1 MLFEKITYQDDFP
14 INITIANI
22 KEYPIHYHQ
31 DTEFVLIL
39 KGEIALKNGYCTYTL
54 KEGDIFTN
62 SGHEVHSL
70 MSTGEDNIVA
80 VIQLSTHYFSQY
92 FPNLTKACYRTYTNK
107 GHSKKHDTLR
117 EKLLEILLHY
127 TVKGFN
133 YKSECTYMMV
143 DVIKYVDK
151 YFNLFAFENDVVV
164 NFESS
169 NQVTIDRISR
179 IISYIYEF
187 HSEQIT
193 LDDLADMEH
202 LSTFYLSHII
212 KNYTGMSF
220 REFLCFARVEWSE
233 IDLLETN
240 KKISRIA
247 RDVGFSTT
255 AYYEKYFFK
264 WFGTDPQTY
273 REQHMPM
280 VMSDIKKGILEDL
293 SSNDAISVI
302 RRSLSFLNSQTPSK
316 THVNA
321 LKLELNVNTDAT
333 SISSLDHCLD
343 VQITLNDFRVLGYSI
358 FGILQELGPR
368 RVTILTEPEDSLSD
382 INRVKILLTSAGF
395 DVGLNE
401 NSRSVKMSC
410 YGYDSIAYPI
420 FLFNRIINSK
430 EQWIKVRLRDP
441 GNNNNND
448 IIKGYPAAI
457 TSSGIKKPAFYA
469 YMALSSISG
478 EIIYWGKQYTV
489 IRSFDRGR
497 PFYVVICYNFNEQI
511 YNLCLKES
519 TAQHVKDVINDFKDE
534 IDISMNMSIDQGMYS
549 IMKYSLT
556 RNKGLFPC
564 LSTLNFPSELGSLKT
579 FPTLVATEP
588 ELEVYTED
596 VRATFNINF
605 SIKGAGIQLALILPK
620 E

>member
-31 DTEFVLIL
+31 DTEFVLVL

-54 KEGDIFTN
+54 HEGDIFTN

-70 MSTGEDNIVA
+70 MSTGDDNIVA

-92 FPNLTKACYRTYTNK
+92 FPDLTKACYRTYSNK
-107 GHSKKHDTLR
+107 GHTKKHDTLR
-117 EKLLEILLHY
+117 EKLLEILLQY
-127 TVKGFN
+127 STRGFN
-133 YKSECTYMMV
+133 YRSECTYMMV

-151 YFNLFAFENDVVV
+151 YFNLFAFDNDVVV
-164 NFESS
+164 NFESG
-169 NQVTIDRISR
+169 NQITIDRISR

-193 LDDLADMEH
+193 LNDLADMEH

-212 KNYTGMSF
+212 KNYTGMNF

-255 AYYEKYFFK
+255 SYYEKYFIK

-273 REQHMPM
+273 REEHMPM
-280 VMSDIKKGILEDL
+280 VMSDIRKGVMELLNPNE
-293 SSNDAISVI
+293 AVSVI
-302 RRSLSFLNSQTPSK
+302 RKSLSSLSSQTPSNS
-316 THVNA
+316 HVSA
-321 LKLELNVNTDAT
+321 LKLELNVNTEAPL
-333 SISSLDHCLD
+333 ISTLDHYLE
-343 VQITLNDFRVLGYSI
+343 VLITLNDFRVLGYSI
-358 FGILQELGPR
+358 FGILQELNPR
-368 RVTILTEPEDSLSD
+368 KVTVLTEPEDSLSD
-382 INRVKILLTSAGF
+382 INRIKILLTSAGF
-395 DVGLNE
+395 EVGLNE
-401 NSRSVKMSC
+401 NSRTVHMAH

-430 EQWIKVRLRDP
+430 EAWIKVRLRDP
-441 GNNNNND
+441 DNNNNND

-457 TSSGIKKPAFYA
+457 TSGGIKKPAFYA
-469 YMALSSISG
+469 YQALSNISG
-478 EIIYWGKQYTV
+478 EIIYWGKQYCV
-489 IRSFDRGR
+489 IRS
-497 PFYVVICYNFNEQI
+497 YVAAQPHFIVICYNFNEQI

-519 TAQHVKDVINDFKDE
+519 TAQNVKDVINDFKDE
-534 IDISMNMSIDQGMYS
+534 IDISMNMSIDQGMYN
-549 IMKYSLT
+549 IIKYSLT
-556 RNKGLFPC
+556 KSNGIFSY
-564 LSTLNFPSELGSLKT
+564 LSTLNFPSELNMLHILPSSITTQPDLD
-579 FPTLVATEP
+579 
-588 ELEVYTED
+588 VYTED

-605 SIKGAGIQLALILPK
+605 SIKGAGVQLAMISPK
-620 E
+620 D

>member
-31 DTEFVLIL
+31 DTEFVLVL

-54 KEGDIFTN
+54 HEGDIFTN

-92 FPNLTKACYRTYTNK
+92 FPDLTKACYRTYSNK
-107 GHSKKHDTLR
+107 GHTKKHDTLR
-117 EKLLEILLHY
+117 EKLLEILLQY
-127 TVKGFN
+127 STRGFN

-151 YFNLFAFENDVVV
+151 YFNLFAFDNDVVV
-164 NFESS
+164 NFESG
-169 NQVTIDRISR
+169 NQITIDRISR

-193 LDDLADMEH
+193 LNDLADMEH

-212 KNYTGMSF
+212 KNYTGMNF

-255 AYYEKYFFK
+255 SYYEKYFIK

-273 REQHMPM
+273 REEHMPM
-280 VMSDIKKGILEDL
+280 VMSDIRKGVMELLNPNE
-293 SSNDAISVI
+293 AVSVI
-302 RRSLSFLNSQTPSK
+302 RKSLSSLSSQTPSNS
-316 THVNA
+316 HVSA
-321 LKLELNVNTDAT
+321 LKLELNVNTEAPL
-333 SISSLDHCLD
+333 ISTLDHYLE
-343 VQITLNDFRVLGYSI
+343 VLITLNDFRVLGYSI
-358 FGILQELGPR
+358 FGILQELNPR
-368 RVTILTEPEDSLSD
+368 KVTVLTEPEDSLSD
-382 INRVKILLTSAGF
+382 INR
-395 DVGLNE
+395 
-401 NSRSVKMSC
+401 
-410 YGYDSIAYPI
+410 
-420 FLFNRIINSK
+420 IINSK
-430 EQWIKVRLRDP
+430 EAWIKVRLRDP
-441 GNNNNND
+441 DNNNNND

-457 TSSGIKKPAFYA
+457 TSGGIKKPAFYA
-469 YMALSSISG
+469 YQALSSISG
-478 EIIYWGKQYTV
+478 EIIYWGKQYCV
-489 IRSFDRGR
+489 IRS
-497 PFYVVICYNFNEQI
+497 YVASQPYFIVICYNFNEQI

-519 TAQHVKDVINDFKDE
+519 TAQNVKDVINDFKDE
-534 IDISMNMSIDQGMYS
+534 IDISMNMSIDQGMYN

-556 RNKGLFPC
+556 KSNGIFSY
-564 LSTLNFPSELGSLKT
+564 LSTLNFPTDMDLLHILPSALSTQPDLD
-579 FPTLVATEP
+579 
-588 ELEVYTED
+588 VYTED

-605 SIKGAGIQLALILPK
+605 SIKGAGVQLAIISPK

>member
-31 DTEFVLIL
+31 DTEFVLVL

-70 MSTGEDNIVA
+70 MSTGSDNIVA

-107 GHSKKHDTLR
+107 GSTIKHDTLR
-117 EKLLEILLHY
+117 EKILEILLQY
-127 TVKGFN
+127 AIKGFN

-151 YFNLFAFENDVVV
+151 YFNLFAFEDDVVV

-169 NQVTIDRISR
+169 NQITIDRISR

-187 HSEQIT
+187 HSDQIT
-193 LDDLADMEH
+193 LNDLADMEH

-212 KNYTGMSF
+212 KNYTGMNF

-255 AYYEKYFFK
+255 SYYEKYFIK

-280 VMSDIKKGILEDL
+280 VMSDLKKGDLQTL
-293 SSNDAISVI
+293 SSNEAVSVI
-302 RRSLSFLNSQTPSK
+302 RKSLSYLNSQTPSK

-321 LKLELNVNTDAT
+321 LKLELNVNADAPT
-333 SISSLDHCLD
+333 ISTLDHYLD
-343 VQITLNDFRVLGYSI
+343 IQITLNDFRVLGYSI
-358 FGILQELGPR
+358 FGILHELGPR

-401 NSRSVKMSC
+401 NSRTFQMAHF
-410 YGYDSIAYPI
+410 GYDSIAYPI

-441 GNNNNND
+441 DNNKNND
-448 IIKGYPAAI
+448 IIKGYPAI
-457 TSSGIKKPAFYA
+457 LTSCGIKKPAFYA
-469 YMALSSISG
+469 YKALSAIYG
-478 EIIYWGKQYTV
+478 EIIYWGKQYSV
-489 IRSFDRGR
+489 IRSYNMGVPYF
-497 PFYVVICYNFNEQI
+497 IILCYNFNEQI

-519 TAQHVKDVINDFKDE
+519 SAQHVKDVINDFKDE
-534 IDISMNMSIDQGMYS
+534 IDISMTMTINQGMYS

-556 RNKGLFPC
+556 RNKGIFSY
-564 LSTLNFPSELGSLKT
+564 LSTLDFPESMDIVSKYPGT
-579 FPTLVATEP
+579 ITTQPD
-588 ELEVYTED
+588 LEVYTED

-605 SIKGAGIQLALILPK
+605 TIKGAGIQLAVISPR